1 MKIRNVTV
9 VGLGA
14 LGTMYAHYLSEH
26 MDGELRIAADS
37 KRISK
42 YREQGVWCNDK
53 KCDFSYV
60 SYDEAVEP
68 ADLIIFS
75 VKFGQLKEAAAASV
89 RHVGSSTI
97 ILSTLNG
104 IVSEEVIGER
114 YGMDKVLYCVAQ
126 GMDAVKIGNRLKYSH
141 IGTLCFGEKKN
152 DTLSPRVRAVAE
164 FMDEIGLP
172 YEIPKDMDKKLWGK
186 LMMNTGVNQAAA
198 AFGTDYGGLQREG
211 EPRRVMIDAMREVMA
226 LSAKKGID
234 LGESDLSYWLSVLDT
249 LAPKGKPSLAQDVDA
264 GRKTE
269 VELFAGTIIKLGK
282 EYDMPTPANDFLY
295 ERIREE
301 ESRYKDR

>member
-1 MKIRNVTV
+1 MKIKNVTV

-26 MDGELRIAADS
+26 MDGELSIAADMR
-37 KRISK
+37 RIEK
-42 YREQGVWCNDK
+42 YRAQGIWCNDQ
-53 KCDFSYV
+53 KCEFNYV
-60 SYDEAVEP
+60 PYDEAVKP

-75 VKFGQLKEAAAASV
+75 VKFGQLREAVKAA
-89 RHVGSSTI
+89 RNHVGDDTI

-104 IVSEEVIGER
+104 IVSEEVIGEY

-126 GMDAVKIGNRLKYSH
+126 GMDAVKVDNKLKYSH
-141 IGTLCFGEKKN
+141 IGILCFGEKRN
-152 DTLSPRVRAVAE
+152 VTLSERVKAVAE
-164 FMDEIGLP
+164 FMEEIGLP
-172 YEIPKDMDKKLWGK
+172 YEIPEDMDKKLWGK

-211 EPRRVMIDAMREVMA
+211 QPRRVMIDAMREVMA
-226 LSAKKGID
+226 LSLKKGVD
-234 LGESDLSYWLSVLDT
+234 LGEDDLSYWLSVLDT
-249 LAPKGKPSLAQDVDA
+249 LAPEGKPSLAQDVDA

-269 VELFAGTIIKLGK
+269 VELFAGTVMRLGK
-282 EYDMPTPANDFLY
+282 EQGIPTPANDYLY

-301 ESRYKDR
+301 ESQYKDR